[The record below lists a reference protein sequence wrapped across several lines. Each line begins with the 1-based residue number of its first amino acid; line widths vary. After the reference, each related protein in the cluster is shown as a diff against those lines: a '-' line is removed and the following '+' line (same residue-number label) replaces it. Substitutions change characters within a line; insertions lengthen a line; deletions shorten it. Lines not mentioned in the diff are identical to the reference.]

1 MAKSLT
7 YPARASAAGTPQM
20 QAGAQL
26 AWGPGWA
33 ETGLVFTRED
43 GSALREGAI
52 SERFALLAGKA
63 CLPPIR
69 FHDLRHGA
77 ASMAI
82 AAGVPVKSV
91 AEQLGHATAAFTQDV
106 YAAVSGEMAEQA
118 ADLLAAFIP
127 RKTPATGA

>member
-1 MAKSLT
+1 M
-7 YPARASAAGTPQM
+7 
-20 QAGAQL
+20 
-26 AWGPGWA
+26 
-33 ETGLVFTRED
+33 FTRED

-63 CLPPIR
+63 GLPPIR

-91 AEQLGHATAAFTQDV
+91 AEHLGHATAAFTQDV
-106 YAAVSGEMAEQA
+106 YAAVSDEMAEQA

-127 RKTPATGA
+127 RKTPAGGA

>member
-1 MAKSLT
+1 
-7 YPARASAAGTPQM
+7 M

-106 YAAVSGEMAEQA
+106 YAAVSDEMAEQA

-127 RKTPATGA
+127 RKTPAGGAS